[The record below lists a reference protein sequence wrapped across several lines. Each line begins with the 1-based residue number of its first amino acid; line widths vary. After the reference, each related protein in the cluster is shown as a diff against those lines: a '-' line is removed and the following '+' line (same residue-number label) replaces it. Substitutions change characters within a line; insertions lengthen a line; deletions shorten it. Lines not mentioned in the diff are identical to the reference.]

1 MCQTLRGYNDQRK
14 RSYNDMMM
22 MVTMAVVVVV
32 LQIWN
37 FVRHYSAQH
46 SGIGKG
52 ELW

>member
-1 MCQTLRGYNDQRK
+1 MLGAEGIK
-14 RSYNDMMM
+14 IKEKVKLML

>member
-1 MCQTLRGYNDQRK
+1 MPQGSMGRDYIK
-14 RSYNDMMM
+14 RQKDYMVM